1 MNRHILSRITLG
13 AILICGQA
21 QHLFGHGFLGNTLI
35 KTPSGY
41 REIQQLKEN
50 DSVISYDFA
59 GHCVEGRVNRI
70 FQTTSTDVLHLI
82 VNDNATLSVSPRHLF
97 YDVKSNV
104 WVPAHELA
112 ARKAV
117 LLQRCNNETFVTY
130 TNYVPADSS
139 KKEIF
144 RLYDLEVDKYHNY
157 CISTEDILVHN
168 FAAEFVFALGGEE
181 VLELAGWLLGIGS
194 VVVTS
199 KMVNRD
205 SRPSYQATQDYPSDA
220 QFFDW
225 NTGNSNNNGNE
236 NNNNNNGQNPK
247 KPNGENGGGGKKPE
261 KPESGFLEGA
271 AKEAA
276 RAEAARRARE
286 KVDELRSAE
295 TVNSAN
301 SNLKK
306 QTPEQLDK
314 SFRSELNNY
323 NEHLEKKADYQEN
336 PYAHDNQGLLKNNPD
351 HTDEIISGRLNNLD
365 KQIGGQAKRAEQIAT
380 EMRDREQTDVNIELL
395 REKVR
400 GRAKIDPEEI
410 LKWKK

>member
-13 AILICGQA
+13 AILLCGHA
-21 QHLFGHGFLGNTLI
+21 QYLFGHGFLGNTLI

-59 GHCVEGRVNRI
+59 GHCVEGCVNRI

-205 SRPSYQATQDYPSDA
+205 SRPSYQATQEYPSDA

-286 KVDELRSAE
+286 KVDELRQAGTQGESA
-295 TVNSAN
+295 
-301 SNLKK
+301 
-306 QTPEQLDK
+306 P
-314 SFRSELNNY
+314 
-323 NEHLEKKADYQEN
+323 
-336 PYAHDNQGLLKNNPD
+336 NPD
-351 HTDEIISGRLNNLD
+351 SKIFEKNAQHIFRNDPGHVSDTSENRQMLQDLVTNNDNKLGTDMHGNIWYGNNLPD
-365 KQIGGQAKRAEQIAT
+365 GKQQWAWTRDGQIRDGGLNQVP
-380 EMRDREQTDVNIELL
+380 REF
-395 REKVR
+395 
-400 GRAKIDPEEI
+400 DPNTG
-410 LKWKK
+410 LCNPK